1 MIVYQESCETFMAD
15 VRESNIDFVIHSQF
29 QQKLQHRTSESEVNS
44 WKNSMQY
51 MKNVLEVAEVPRD
64 AMVTIECQI
73 PQTSKRIDFILTGLD
88 EKKQSNAVI
97 IELKQWSEA
106 ESTTK
111 DAVVR
116 TFVGGGTREVSHPS
130 YQAWSY
136 ADLLTNFNRS
146 VEENQIQLSPC
157 AFLHNC
163 EDRTALTL
171 PFYQTHI
178 TKAPI
183 FFKRDVRLLADF
195 IRKFVKYGDSQNIME
210 MIENGEIRPSKA
222 LADSVVGLL
231 NGNQEFTLIDD
242 QKIVFETALQLVDR
256 AITEKKKQVLIVE
269 GGPGTGKS
277 VVAIN
282 LLARL
287 TGNQKLV
294 HYVSKNSAP
303 RSVYAEKLKG
313 YRTKSSIDN
322 LFKGSGSYIK
332 ATPNQFA
339 CLVVDE
345 AHRLNE
351 KSGLYGTDGENQ
363 ILEIIQSAWCS
374 VFFVDENQ
382 RVTLKDIGSKASI
395 REWAQKQGAEVH
407 EMALES
413 QFRCGGSDGYLAWLD
428 HVLDIRKT
436 ANTDLNDVG
445 YEFGVCN
452 SATELRNLMVEKNN
466 QPKTKARLVAGYCW
480 KWNSK
485 TDASAYDI
493 VFPAEDFQMQWNLA
507 SDSSLWIM
515 KEESINQIGC
525 IHTCQGLEID
535 YVGVII
541 GPDLLIRD
549 GKVVTDPSKRASSD
563 KSVFGWK
570 KLMKEDPARAA
581 AELDLIIK
589 NTYRTLMTRG
599 MKGCYIFSDDEE
611 TRDWCRGNLSE

>member
-29 QQKLQHRTSESEVNS
+29 QQKLHHRTSESEVNS

-51 MKNVLEVAEVPRD
+51 MKNVLEMAEVPRD

-116 TFVGGGTREVSHPS
+116 TFVGGGNREVSHPS

-178 TKAPI
+178 NKAPI

-195 IRKFVKYGDSQNIME
+195 IKQFVKYGDTENIME

-332 ATPNQFA
+332 ATPNQFD

-382 RVTLKDIGSKASI
+382 RVTLKDIGSKAAI
-395 REWAQKQGAEVH
+395 RDWAARQGAEVTD
-407 EMALES
+407 MKLES

-428 HVLDIRKT
+428 HVLQIRDT

-570 KLMKEDPARAA
+570 KRMKEDPKQATG
-581 AELDLIIK
+581 ELDLIIK

-611 TRDWCRGNLSE
+611 TRDWFRGI

>member
-1 MIVYQESCETFMAD
+1 MIVYQQNCETFMAD
-15 VRESNIDFVIHSQF
+15 VRESNIDFVIHQQF
-29 QQKLQHRTSESEVNS
+29 QQKLHRRTSDKEVES
-44 WKNSMQY
+44 WANSMQF
-51 MKNVLEVAEVPRD
+51 MRNVLEIAQVPSD

-88 EKKQSNAVI
+88 EKQQSNAVI
-97 IELKQWSEA
+97 IELKQWKNAEA
-106 ESTTK
+106 TEK

-116 TFVGGGTREVSHPS
+116 TALGKGIREVSHPS

-136 ADLLTNFNRS
+136 VDLLKNFNRS
-146 VEENQIQLSPC
+146 VEDNNIQLSPC

-163 EDRTALTL
+163 EDKTALTL
-171 PFYQTHI
+171 PFYQQHI
-178 TKAPI
+178 TKAPL
-183 FFKRDVRLLADF
+183 FFKRDVRALADF
-195 IRKFVKYGDSQNIME
+195 IKQFVKYGDTQNIME
-210 MIENGEIRPSKA
+210 IIENGEIRPSKA
-222 LADSVVGLL
+222 LADSVVALL
-231 NGNQEFTLIDD
+231 NGKQEFTLIDD
-242 QKIVFETALQLVDR
+242 QKIVYETALQLVNK
-256 AITEKKKQVLIVE
+256 AISDKRKYVLIVE

-282 LLARL
+282 LLAKL
-287 TGNQKLV
+287 TGEQKLT

-332 ATPNQFA
+332 AKPNQFA

-382 RVTLKDIGSKASI
+382 RVTLKDIGSKAAI
-395 REWAQKQGAEVH
+395 GDWASRQGAEVQ
-407 EMALES
+407 EMKLES

-428 HVLDIRKT
+428 QALQIRST
-436 ANTDLNDVG
+436 ANTDLSDIN
-445 YEFGVCN
+445 YEFGVCDT
-452 SATELRNLMVEKNN
+452 ATELRRFIEEKNRL
-466 QPKTKARLVAGYCW
+466 PKNTARLVAGYCW

-485 TDASAYDI
+485 NNAEAYDI
-493 VFPAEDFQMQWNLA
+493 EFPSEGFQMQWNLA
-507 SDSSLWIM
+507 SDSSLWIV

-541 GPDLLIRD
+541 GPDMVIRD

-570 KLMKEDPARAA
+570 KLMKEEPYRAA
-581 AELDLIIK
+581 TELDLIIK

-599 MKGCYIFSDDEE
+599 MKGCYIFSEDEE
-611 TRDWCRGNLSE
+611 TRDWFRGI

>member
-15 VRESNIDFVIHSQF
+15 VQDSRIDLQILGQF
-29 QQKLQHRTSESEVNS
+29 KAKLNRSTSPSEIQS
-44 WKNSMQY
+44 WSNSMQY
-51 MKNVLEVAEVPRD
+51 MKNVLEVAQVPRD

-178 TKAPI
+178 NKAPI

-322 LFKGSGSYIK
+322 LFKGSGQYHGER
-332 ATPNQFA
+332 PNQFA
-339 CLVVDE
+339 CLLVDE

-351 KSGLYGTDGENQ
+351 KSGLFSNLGENQ

-395 REWAQKQGAEVH
+395 RAWAQKQGAMVH

-428 HVLDIRKT
+428 QVLQIRDT

-452 SATELRNLMVEKNN
+452 SATELRNLMVEKNH
-466 QPKTKARLVAGYCW
+466 QPRTKARLVAGYCW

-507 SDSSLWIM
+507 SDSSLWIV
-515 KEESINQIGC
+515 KEDSINQIGC

-570 KLMKEDPARAA
+570 KLMKEEPLRAA

-611 TRDWCRGNLSE
+611 TRDWFRGI

>member
-15 VRESNIDFVIHSQF
+15 VQDSRIDLQILGQF
-29 QQKLQHRTSESEVNS
+29 KAKLNRSTSPSEIQS
-44 WKNSMQY
+44 WSNSMQY

-97 IELKQWSEA
+97 IELKQWEKAEA
-106 ESTTK
+106 TQK
-111 DAVVR
+111 DAVVI
-116 TFVGGGTREVSHPS
+116 TALGKGTREVSHPS

-178 TKAPI
+178 NKAPI

-322 LFKGSGSYIK
+322 LFKGSGQYHGER
-332 ATPNQFA
+332 PNQFA
-339 CLVVDE
+339 CLLVDE

-351 KSGLYGTDGENQ
+351 KSGLFSNLGENQ

-395 REWAQKQGAEVH
+395 RAWAQKQGATVH

-428 HVLDIRKT
+428 QVLQIRDT

-445 YEFGVCN
+445 YEFGVCD

-466 QPKTKARLVAGYCW
+466 QPRTKARLVAGYCW

-570 KLMKEDPARAA
+570 KLMKEEPSRAA

-599 MKGCYIFSDDEE
+599 IKGCYIFSDDEE
-611 TRDWCRGNLSE
+611 TRDWFRGI

>member
-15 VRESNIDFVIHSQF
+15 VRESNIDFVIHNQF
-29 QQKLQHRTSESEVNS
+29 QQKLHHRTSESEVNS

-97 IELKQWSEA
+97 IELKQWEKAEA
-106 ESTTK
+106 TQK
-111 DAVVR
+111 DAVVI
-116 TFVGGGTREVSHPS
+116 TALGKGTREVSHPS

-178 TKAPI
+178 NKAPI

-322 LFKGSGSYIK
+322 LFKGSGQYHGER
-332 ATPNQFA
+332 PNQFA
-339 CLVVDE
+339 CLLVDE

-351 KSGLYGTDGENQ
+351 KSGLFSNLGENQ

-395 REWAQKQGAEVH
+395 RAWAQKQGAMVH

-428 HVLDIRKT
+428 QVLQIRDT

-445 YEFGVCN
+445 YEFGVCH
-452 SATELRNLMVEKNN
+452 SATELRNLMVEKNH
-466 QPKTKARLVAGYCW
+466 QPRTKARLVAGYCW

-570 KLMKEDPARAA
+570 KLMKEEPLRAA

-611 TRDWCRGNLSE
+611 TRDWFRGI

>member
-1 MIVYQESCETFMAD
+1 M
-15 VRESNIDFVIHSQF
+15 
-29 QQKLQHRTSESEVNS
+29 
-44 WKNSMQY
+44 
-51 MKNVLEVAEVPRD
+51 
-64 AMVTIECQI
+64 
-73 PQTSKRIDFILTGLD
+73 
-88 EKKQSNAVI
+88 
-97 IELKQWSEA
+97 
-106 ESTTK
+106 
-111 DAVVR
+111 
-116 TFVGGGTREVSHPS
+116 
-130 YQAWSY
+130 
-136 ADLLTNFNRS
+136 
-146 VEENQIQLSPC
+146 
-157 AFLHNC
+157 
-163 EDRTALTL
+163 
-171 PFYQTHI
+171 
-178 TKAPI
+178 
-183 FFKRDVRLLADF
+183 
-195 IRKFVKYGDSQNIME
+195 
-210 MIENGEIRPSKA
+210 
-222 LADSVVGLL
+222 
-231 NGNQEFTLIDD
+231 
-242 QKIVFETALQLVDR
+242 
-256 AITEKKKQVLIVE
+256 
-269 GGPGTGKS
+269 
-277 VVAIN
+277 VAIN

-322 LFKGSGSYIK
+322 LFKGSGQYHGER
-332 ATPNQFA
+332 PNQFA
-339 CLVVDE
+339 CLLVDE

-351 KSGLYGTDGENQ
+351 KSGLFSNLGENQ

-395 REWAQKQGAEVH
+395 REWAQKQGAMVH

-428 HVLDIRKT
+428 QVLQIRDT

-452 SATELRNLMVEKNN
+452 SATELRHLMVEKNN
-466 QPKTKARLVAGYCW
+466 QPRTKARLVAGYCW

-570 KLMKEDPARAA
+570 KLMKEEPLRAA

-611 TRDWCRGNLSE
+611 TRDWFNRLNLL

>member
-29 QQKLQHRTSESEVNS
+29 QQKLNHRTSESEVNS

-116 TFVGGGTREVSHPS
+116 TFVGGGNREVSHPS

-178 TKAPI
+178 NKAPI

-195 IRKFVKYGDSQNIME
+195 IKKFVKYGDTQNIME

-231 NGNQEFTLIDD
+231 NENQEFTLIDD

-351 KSGLYGTDGENQ
+351 KSGLYSTDGENQ

-382 RVTLKDIGSKASI
+382 RVTLKDIGSKAAI
-395 REWAQKQGAEVH
+395 REWAQKQGAMVH

-428 HVLDIRKT
+428 QVLQIRDT

-466 QPKTKARLVAGYCW
+466 QPRTKARLVAGYCW

-570 KLMKEDPARAA
+570 KLMKEEPSRAA

-611 TRDWCRGNLSE
+611 TRDWFRGI

>member
-29 QQKLQHRTSESEVNS
+29 QQKLHHRTSESEVNS

-178 TKAPI
+178 NKAPI
-183 FFKRDVRLLADF
+183 FFKRDVRALADF
-195 IRKFVKYGDSQNIME
+195 IKKFVKYGDTQNIME

-282 LLARL
+282 LLAKL
-287 TGNQKLV
+287 TGEQKLT

-382 RVTLKDIGSKASI
+382 RVTLKDIGSKAAI
-395 REWAQKQGAEVH
+395 RDWAARQGAEVTD
-407 EMALES
+407 MKLES

-445 YEFGVCN
+445 YEFGVCD
-452 SATELRNLMVEKNN
+452 SATELRNLMVDKNN
-466 QPKTKARLVAGYCW
+466 QPRTKARLVAGYCW

-570 KLMKEDPARAA
+570 KRMKEDPARATG
-581 AELDLIIK
+581 ELDLIIK

-611 TRDWCRGNLSE
+611 TRDWFNIR

>member
-1 MIVYQESCETFMAD
+1 MSDSSGKMLTVSKQPFSL
-15 VRESNIDFVIHSQF
+15 VRQV
-29 QQKLQHRTSESEVNS
+29 LQAAP
-44 WKNSMQY
+44 
-51 MKNVLEVAEVPRD
+51 VA
-64 AMVTIECQI
+64 
-73 PQTSKRIDFILTGLD
+73 LD
-88 EKKQSNAVI
+88 TEQA
-97 IELKQWSEA
+97 
-106 ESTTK
+106 
-111 DAVVR
+111 AVV
-116 TFVGGGTREVSHPS
+116 SH
-130 YQAWSY
+130 
-136 ADLLTNFNRS
+136 RG
-146 VEENQIQLSPC
+146 SP
-157 AFLHNC
+157 
-163 EDRTALTL
+163 
-171 PFYQTHI
+171 I
-178 TKAPI
+178 
-183 FFKRDVRLLADF
+183 
-195 IRKFVKYGDSQNIME
+195 
-210 MIENGEIRPSKA
+210 
-222 LADSVVGLL
+222 VV
-231 NGNQEFTLIDD
+231 Q
-242 QKIVFETALQLVDR
+242 
-256 AITEKKKQVLIVE
+256 

-322 LFKGSGSYIK
+322 LFKGSGQYHGER
-332 ATPNQFA
+332 PNQFA
-339 CLVVDE
+339 CLLVDE

-351 KSGLYGTDGENQ
+351 KSGLFSNLGENQ

-395 REWAQKQGAEVH
+395 REWAQKQGAMVH

-428 HVLDIRKT
+428 QVLQIRDT

-445 YEFGVCN
+445 YEFGVCH

-466 QPKTKARLVAGYCW
+466 QPRTKARLVAGYCW

-485 TDASAYDI
+485 TDAAAYDI

-515 KEESINQIGC
+515 KEDSINQVGC

-570 KLMKEDPARAA
+570 KRMKEAPEQAT

-599 MKGCYIFSDDEE
+599 MKGCYIFSEDEE
-611 TRDWCRGNLSE
+611 TRNWFRGN

>member
-1 MIVYQESCETFMAD
+1 MIVYQQNCETFMAD
-15 VRESNIDFVIHSQF
+15 VRESNIDFVIHQQF
-29 QQKLQHRTSESEVNS
+29 QQKLHRRTSDKEVES
-44 WKNSMQY
+44 WANSMQF
-51 MKNVLEVAEVPRD
+51 MRNVLEIAHIPPD

-97 IELKQWSEA
+97 IELKQWKNAEA
-106 ESTTK
+106 TEK
-111 DAVVR
+111 DAVVI
-116 TFVGGGTREVSHPS
+116 TALGKGTREVSHPS

-146 VEENQIQLSPC
+146 VEENQIRLSPC

-178 TKAPI
+178 NKAPI
-183 FFKRDVRLLADF
+183 FFKRDVRALADF
-195 IRKFVKYGDSQNIME
+195 IKQFVKYGDTQNIME
-210 MIENGEIRPSKA
+210 IIENGEIRPSKA
-222 LADSVVGLL
+222 LADSVVALL
-231 NGNQEFTLIDD
+231 NGKQEFTLIDD
-242 QKIVFETALQLVDR
+242 QKIVYETALQLVNK
-256 AITEKKKQVLIVE
+256 AISDKRKQVLIVE

-282 LLARL
+282 LLAKL
-287 TGNQKLV
+287 TGEQKLT

-332 ATPNQFA
+332 AKPNQFA

-382 RVTLKDIGSKASI
+382 RVTLKDIGSKAAI
-395 REWAQKQGAEVH
+395 RDWASRQGAEVQ
-407 EMALES
+407 EMKLES

-428 HVLDIRKT
+428 QALQIRST
-436 ANTDLNDVG
+436 ANTDLSDIN
-445 YEFGVCN
+445 YEFGVCDT
-452 SATELRNLMVEKNN
+452 ATELRRFIEEKNRL
-466 QPKTKARLVAGYCW
+466 PKNTARLVAGYCW

-485 TDASAYDI
+485 NNAEAYDI
-493 VFPAEDFQMQWNLA
+493 EFPSEGFQMQWNLA
-507 SDSSLWIM
+507 SDSSLWIV

-541 GPDLLIRD
+541 GPDMVIRD

-570 KLMKEDPARAA
+570 KLMKEEPSRAA
-581 AELDLIIK
+581 VELDLIIK

-599 MKGCYIFSDDEE
+599 MKGCYIFSEDEE
-611 TRDWCRGNLSE
+611 TRDWFREI

>member
-1 MIVYQESCETFMAD
+1 MIVYQQNCETFMAD
-15 VRESNIDFVIHSQF
+15 VRESNIDFVIHQQF
-29 QQKLQHRTSESEVNS
+29 QQKYHHRTSENEVNS
-44 WKNSMQY
+44 WRNSMQY
-51 MKNVLEVAEVPRD
+51 MKNVLEVADVPRD

-88 EKKQSNAVI
+88 AERNQNAVI

-106 ESTTK
+106 EATTK

-116 TFVGGGTREVSHPS
+116 TFVGGGIREVSHPS

-136 ADLLTNFNRS
+136 VDLLKNFNRS
-146 VEENQIQLSPC
+146 VEENNIQLSPC

-163 EDRTALTL
+163 EDKTALTL
-171 PFYQTHI
+171 PFYQQHI
-178 TKAPI
+178 TKAPL
-183 FFKRDVRLLADF
+183 FFKRDVIALADF
-195 IRKFVKYGDSQNIME
+195 IKRFVKYGDTENIME
-210 MIENGEIRPSKA
+210 IIENGEIRPSKA
-222 LADSVVGLL
+222 LADSVVALL
-231 NGNQEFTLIDD
+231 NGKQEFTLIDD
-242 QKIVFETALQLVDR
+242 QKIVYETALQLVNK
-256 AITEKKKQVLIVE
+256 AVTEKQKQVFIVE

-282 LLARL
+282 LLAKL
-287 TGNQKLV
+287 TGEQKLT

-363 ILEIIQSAWCS
+363 ILEIIQSARCS

-382 RVTLKDIGSKASI
+382 RVTLKDIGSKAAI
-395 REWAQKQGAEVH
+395 RDWAVRQGAEVT
-407 EMALES
+407 EMKLES

-428 HVLDIRKT
+428 QALQIRPT
-436 ANTDLNDVG
+436 ANTDLTDIG
-445 YEFGVCN
+445 YEFGVCD
-452 SATELRNLMVEKNN
+452 SATALRQLIVEKNN
-466 QPKTKARLVAGYCW
+466 LPKNTARLVAGYCW

-485 TDASAYDI
+485 NDASAFDI
-493 VFPAEDFQMQWNLA
+493 EFPAEGFQMQWNLA
-507 SDSSLWIM
+507 SDSSLWIV
-515 KEESINQIGC
+515 KKESIDQIGC

-541 GPDLLIRD
+541 GPDLVIRN

-570 KLMKEDPARAA
+570 KLMKEEPSRAA

-599 MKGCYIFSDDEE
+599 MKGCYIFSEDEE
-611 TRDWCRGNLSE
+611 TRNWFRGKK

>member
-15 VRESNIDFVIHSQF
+15 VQDSRIDLQILGQF
-29 QQKLQHRTSESEVNS
+29 KAKLNRSTSPSEIQS
-44 WKNSMQY
+44 WSNSMQY
-51 MKNVLEVAEVPRD
+51 MKNVLEVAQVPRD

-178 TKAPI
+178 NKAPI

-322 LFKGSGSYIK
+322 LFKGSGQYHGER
-332 ATPNQFA
+332 PNQFA
-339 CLVVDE
+339 CLLVDE

-351 KSGLYGTDGENQ
+351 KSGLFSNLGENQ

-395 REWAQKQGAEVH
+395 REWAQKQGAMVH

-428 HVLDIRKT
+428 QVLQIRDT

-445 YEFGVCN
+445 YEFGVCH

-466 QPKTKARLVAGYCW
+466 QPRTKARLVAGYCW

-570 KLMKEDPARAA
+570 KLMKEDPLRAA

-611 TRDWCRGNLSE
+611 TRDWFRGI

>member
-15 VRESNIDFVIHSQF
+15 VQDSRIDLQILGQF
-29 QQKLQHRTSESEVNS
+29 KAKLNRSTSPSEIQS
-44 WKNSMQY
+44 WSNSMQY

-97 IELKQWSEA
+97 IELKQWEKAEA
-106 ESTTK
+106 TQK
-111 DAVVR
+111 DAVVI
-116 TFVGGGTREVSHPS
+116 TALGKGTREVSHPS

-178 TKAPI
+178 NKAPI

-322 LFKGSGSYIK
+322 LFKGSGQYHGER
-332 ATPNQFA
+332 PNQFA
-339 CLVVDE
+339 CLLVDE

-351 KSGLYGTDGENQ
+351 KSGLFSNLGENQ

-395 REWAQKQGAEVH
+395 RAWAQKQGAMVH

-428 HVLDIRKT
+428 QVLQIRDT

-445 YEFGVCN
+445 YEFGVCH
-452 SATELRNLMVEKNN
+452 SATELRHLMVEKNH
-466 QPKTKARLVAGYCW
+466 QPRTKARLVAGYCW

-570 KLMKEDPARAA
+570 KLMKEDPLRAA

-611 TRDWCRGNLSE
+611 TRDWFRGI

>member
-15 VRESNIDFVIHSQF
+15 VQDSRIDLQILGQF
-29 QQKLQHRTSESEVNS
+29 KAKLNRSTSPSEIQS
-44 WKNSMQY
+44 WSNSMLY
-51 MKNVLEVAEVPRD
+51 MKNVLEVADVPRD
-64 AMVTIECQI
+64 AIVTIECQI

-116 TFVGGGTREVSHPS
+116 TFVGGGNREVSHPS

-178 TKAPI
+178 NKAPI

-195 IRKFVKYGDSQNIME
+195 IRKFVKYGDTQNIME

-322 LFKGSGSYIK
+322 LFKGSGQYHGERL
-332 ATPNQFA
+332 NQFA
-339 CLVVDE
+339 CLLVDE

-351 KSGLYGTDGENQ
+351 KSGLFSNLGENQ

-395 REWAQKQGAEVH
+395 RAWAQKQGAMVH

-428 HVLDIRKT
+428 QVMQIRDT

-466 QPKTKARLVAGYCW
+466 QPRTKARLVAGYCW

-570 KLMKEDPARAA
+570 KLMKEEPLRAT

-611 TRDWCRGNLSE
+611 TRNWFRGI

>member
-15 VRESNIDFVIHSQF
+15 VRESNIDFVIHNQF
-29 QQKLQHRTSESEVNS
+29 QQKLNHRTSESELNS

-97 IELKQWSEA
+97 IELKQWKNAEA
-106 ESTTK
+106 TQK
-111 DAVVR
+111 DAVVI
-116 TFVGGGTREVSHPS
+116 TALGKGTREVSHPS

-178 TKAPI
+178 NKAPI

-322 LFKGSGSYIK
+322 LFKGSGQYHGER
-332 ATPNQFA
+332 PNQFA
-339 CLVVDE
+339 CLLVDE

-351 KSGLYGTDGENQ
+351 KSGIFSHLGENQ

-374 VFFVDENQ
+374 VFFVDEYQ
-382 RVTLKDIGSKASI
+382 RVPLKDIGSKASI
-395 REWAQKQGAEVH
+395 REWAQKQGAMVH

-428 HVLDIRKT
+428 QVLQIRDT

-466 QPKTKARLVAGYCW
+466 QPRTKARLVAGYCW

-535 YVGVII
+535 FVGVII

-570 KLMKEDPARAA
+570 KLMKEDPSRAA

-611 TRDWCRGNLSE
+611 TRNWFRGI

>member
-29 QQKLQHRTSESEVNS
+29 QQKLHHRTSESEVNS

-116 TFVGGGTREVSHPS
+116 TFVGGGNREVSHPS

-178 TKAPI
+178 NKAPI

-195 IRKFVKYGDSQNIME
+195 IRKFVKYGDTENIME

-428 HVLDIRKT
+428 HVMQIRDT

-452 SATELRNLMVEKNN
+452 SATELRNLMVEKNH
-466 QPKTKARLVAGYCW
+466 QPRTKARLVAGYCW

-541 GPDLLIRD
+541 GSDLLIRD

-570 KLMKEDPARAA
+570 KRMKEDPARAN

-611 TRDWCRGNLSE
+611 TRDWFRGV

>member
-15 VRESNIDFVIHSQF
+15 VQDSRIDLQILGQF
-29 QQKLQHRTSESEVNS
+29 KAKLNRSTSPSEIQS
-44 WKNSMQY
+44 WSNSMQY

-97 IELKQWSEA
+97 IELKQWEKAEA
-106 ESTTK
+106 TQK
-111 DAVVR
+111 DAVVI
-116 TFVGGGTREVSHPS
+116 TALGKGTREVSHPS

-178 TKAPI
+178 NKAPI

-322 LFKGSGSYIK
+322 LFKGSGQYHGER
-332 ATPNQFA
+332 PNQFA
-339 CLVVDE
+339 CLLVDE

-351 KSGLYGTDGENQ
+351 KSGLFSNLGENQ

-395 REWAQKQGAEVH
+395 RAWAQKQGAMIH

-428 HVLDIRKT
+428 QVLQIRDT

-452 SATELRNLMVEKNN
+452 SATELRHLMVEKNN
-466 QPKTKARLVAGYCW
+466 QPRTKARLVAGYCW

-570 KLMKEDPARAA
+570 KLMKEEPLRAA

-611 TRDWCRGNLSE
+611 TRDWFRGI

>member
-1 MIVYQESCETFMAD
+1 MIVYQESCESFMAD
-15 VRESNIDFVIHSQF
+15 VLESRIDIEILSQF
-29 QQKLQHRTSESEVNS
+29 QNKLNRGTSTSEKKS
-44 WKNSMQY
+44 WANSMQF
-51 MKNVLEVAEVPRD
+51 MRNVLEIAHIPPD

-97 IELKQWSEA
+97 IELKQWSEIR
-106 ESTTK
+106 STEK
-111 DAVVR
+111 DAVVI
-116 TFVGGGTREVSHPS
+116 TKFGGRDCETAHPS

-136 ADLLTNFNRS
+136 VDLLKNFNRS
-146 VEENQIQLSPC
+146 VEENNIQLSPC

-163 EDRTALTL
+163 EDKTALTL
-171 PFYQTHI
+171 PFYQQHI
-178 TKAPI
+178 TKAPL
-183 FFKRDVRLLADF
+183 FFKLDIRALADF
-195 IRKFVKYGDSQNIME
+195 IKQFVKYGDTENIME

-382 RVTLKDIGSKASI
+382 RVTLKDIGSKAAI
-395 REWAQKQGAEVH
+395 RDWAARQGAEVTD
-407 EMALES
+407 MKLES

-428 HVLDIRKT
+428 HVLQIRDT

-570 KLMKEDPARAA
+570 KRMKEDPARAT

-611 TRDWCRGNLSE
+611 TRDWFRGI

>member
-29 QQKLQHRTSESEVNS
+29 QQKLHHRTSESEVNS

-116 TFVGGGTREVSHPS
+116 TFVGGGNREVSHPS

-178 TKAPI
+178 NKAPI

-195 IRKFVKYGDSQNIME
+195 IRKFVKYGDTENIME

-382 RVTLKDIGSKASI
+382 RVTLKDIGSKAAI
-395 REWAQKQGAEVH
+395 RDWAARQGAEVT
-407 EMALES
+407 EMQLES

-428 HVLDIRKT
+428 HVLQIRDT

-570 KLMKEDPARAA
+570 KLMKEEPSRAA

-611 TRDWCRGNLSE
+611 TRDWFRGI

>member
-29 QQKLQHRTSESEVNS
+29 QQKLHHRTSESEVNS

-116 TFVGGGTREVSHPS
+116 TFVGGGNREVSHPS

-178 TKAPI
+178 NKAPI

-195 IRKFVKYGDSQNIME
+195 IKQFVKYGDTENIME

-242 QKIVFETALQLVDR
+242 QKIVFETAIQLVDR

-282 LLARL
+282 LQARL

-382 RVTLKDIGSKASI
+382 RVTLKDIGSKAAI
-395 REWAQKQGAEVH
+395 RDWAARQGAEVTD
-407 EMALES
+407 MKLES

-428 HVLDIRKT
+428 HVLQIRDT

-466 QPKTKARLVAGYCW
+466 QPRTKARLVAGYCW

-570 KLMKEDPARAA
+570 KRMKEDPARAT

-611 TRDWCRGNLSE
+611 TRDWFRGI

>member
-29 QQKLQHRTSESEVNS
+29 QQKLNHRTSESEVNS

-97 IELKQWSEA
+97 IELKQWKNAEA
-106 ESTTK
+106 TQK
-111 DAVVR
+111 DAVVI
-116 TFVGGGTREVSHPS
+116 TALGGGNREVSHPS

-178 TKAPI
+178 NKAPI
-183 FFKRDVRLLADF
+183 FFKRDVRQLADF

-277 VVAIN
+277 VVAVN

-322 LFKGSGSYIK
+322 LFKGSGQYHGER
-332 ATPNQFA
+332 PNQFA
-339 CLVVDE
+339 CLLVDE

-351 KSGLYGTDGENQ
+351 KSGLFSNLGENQ

-382 RVTLKDIGSKASI
+382 RVTLKDIGSKAAI
-395 REWAQKQGAEVH
+395 RDWAARQGAEVT
-407 EMALES
+407 EMQLES

-428 HVLDIRKT
+428 HVLQIRDT

-466 QPKTKARLVAGYCW
+466 QPRTKARLVAGYCW

-485 TDASAYDI
+485 TNASAYDI

-570 KLMKEDPARAA
+570 KLMKEEPLRAA

-611 TRDWCRGNLSE
+611 TRDWFRGI

>member
-29 QQKLQHRTSESEVNS
+29 QQKLHRRTSDKEVES

-116 TFVGGGTREVSHPS
+116 TFVGGGQREVSHPS

-178 TKAPI
+178 NKAPI

-195 IRKFVKYGDSQNIME
+195 IRKFVKYGDTENIME

-382 RVTLKDIGSKASI
+382 RVTLKDVGSKAAI
-395 REWAQKQGAEVH
+395 RDWAARQGAEVTD
-407 EMALES
+407 MKLES

-428 HVLDIRKT
+428 HVLQIRDT

-445 YEFGVCN
+445 YEFGVCH

-466 QPKTKARLVAGYCW
+466 QPRTKARLVAGYCW

-570 KLMKEDPARAA
+570 KLMKEEPSRAA

-611 TRDWCRGNLSE
+611 TRDWFRGI

>member
-29 QQKLQHRTSESEVNS
+29 QQKLHHRTSDKEVES

-97 IELKQWSEA
+97 IELKQWKNAEA
-106 ESTTK
+106 TQK
-111 DAVVR
+111 DAVVI
-116 TFVGGGTREVSHPS
+116 TALGGGNREVSHPS

-178 TKAPI
+178 NKAPI
-183 FFKRDVRLLADF
+183 FFKRDVRQLADF

-382 RVTLKDIGSKASI
+382 RVTLTDIGSKAAI
-395 REWAQKQGAEVH
+395 RDWAARQGAEVT
-407 EMALES
+407 EMQLES

-428 HVLDIRKT
+428 HVLQIRDT

-466 QPKTKARLVAGYCW
+466 QPRTKARLVAGYCW

-485 TDASAYDI
+485 TNASAYDI

-570 KLMKEDPARAA
+570 KRMKEDPARAT

-611 TRDWCRGNLSE
+611 TRDWFRGI

>member
-29 QQKLQHRTSESEVNS
+29 QQKLHHRTSESEVNS

-97 IELKQWSEA
+97 IELKQWEKAEA
-106 ESTTK
+106 TQK
-111 DAVVR
+111 DAVVI
-116 TFVGGGTREVSHPS
+116 TALGGGTREVSHPS

-178 TKAPI
+178 NKAPI

-322 LFKGSGSYIK
+322 LFKGSG
-332 ATPNQFA
+332 Q
-339 CLVVDE
+339 
-345 AHRLNE
+345 
-351 KSGLYGTDGENQ
+351 
-363 ILEIIQSAWCS
+363 
-374 VFFVDENQ
+374 
-382 RVTLKDIGSKASI
+382 
-395 REWAQKQGAEVH
+395 
-407 EMALES
+407 
-413 QFRCGGSDGYLAWLD
+413 YL
-428 HVLDIRKT
+428 
-436 ANTDLNDVG
+436 
-445 YEFGVCN
+445 
-452 SATELRNLMVEKNN
+452 
-466 QPKTKARLVAGYCW
+466 
-480 KWNSK
+480 
-485 TDASAYDI
+485 
-493 VFPAEDFQMQWNLA
+493 
-507 SDSSLWIM
+507 SL
-515 KEESINQIGC
+515 
-525 IHTCQGLEID
+525 IHI
-535 YVGVII
+535 
-541 GPDLLIRD
+541 
-549 GKVVTDPSKRASSD
+549 
-563 KSVFGWK
+563 
-570 KLMKEDPARAA
+570 
-581 AELDLIIK
+581 
-589 NTYRTLMTRG
+589 
-599 MKGCYIFSDDEE
+599 
-611 TRDWCRGNLSE
+611 

>member
-29 QQKLQHRTSESEVNS
+29 QQKLNHRTSESEVNS

-97 IELKQWSEA
+97 IELKQWSNIK
-106 ESTTK
+106 STEK
-111 DAVVR
+111 DAVVI
-116 TFVGGGTREVSHPS
+116 TALGGRERETAHPS

-178 TKAPI
+178 NKAPI

-322 LFKGSGSYIK
+322 LFKGSGQYHGER
-332 ATPNQFA
+332 PNQFA
-339 CLVVDE
+339 CLLVDE

-351 KSGLYGTDGENQ
+351 KSGLFSNLGENQ

-395 REWAQKQGAEVH
+395 RAWAQKQGAMVH

-428 HVLDIRKT
+428 QVLQIRDT

-445 YEFGVCN
+445 YEFGVCH

-466 QPKTKARLVAGYCW
+466 QPRTKARLVAGYCW

-541 GPDLLIRD
+541 GPDLLIRN

-570 KLMKEDPARAA
+570 KLMKEEPLRAA

-611 TRDWCRGNLSE
+611 TRDWFNRLNLR

>member
-15 VRESNIDFVIHSQF
+15 VRESNIDFVIHNQF
-29 QQKLQHRTSESEVNS
+29 QQKLHHRTSESEVNS

-97 IELKQWSEA
+97 IELKQWKNAEA
-106 ESTTK
+106 TQK
-111 DAVVR
+111 DAVVI
-116 TFVGGGTREVSHPS
+116 TALGGGNREVSHPS

-136 ADLLTNFNRS
+136 ADLLSNFNRS

-178 TKAPI
+178 NKAPI

-322 LFKGSGSYIK
+322 LFKGSGQYHGER
-332 ATPNQFA
+332 PNQFA
-339 CLVVDE
+339 CLLVDE

-351 KSGLYGTDGENQ
+351 KSGLFSNLGENQ

-395 REWAQKQGAEVH
+395 RAWAQKQGAMVH

-428 HVLDIRKT
+428 QVLQIRDT

-452 SATELRNLMVEKNN
+452 SATELRNLMVEKNH
-466 QPKTKARLVAGYCW
+466 QPRTKARLVAGYCW

-570 KLMKEDPARAA
+570 KLMKEDPLRAA

-611 TRDWCRGNLSE
+611 TRDWFRGI

>member
-1 MIVYQESCETFMAD
+1 MAD

-29 QQKLQHRTSESEVNS
+29 QQKLNHRTSESEVNS

-178 TKAPI
+178 NKAPI

-382 RVTLKDIGSKASI
+382 RVTLKDIGSKAAI
-395 REWAQKQGAEVH
+395 RDWAARQGAEVTD
-407 EMALES
+407 MKLES

-493 VFPAEDFQMQWNLA
+493 EFPAEDFQMQWNLA

-611 TRDWCRGNLSE
+611 TRDWFRGNLSE

>member
-29 QQKLQHRTSESEVNS
+29 QQKLHHRTSESEVNS

-97 IELKQWSEA
+97 IELKQWKNAEA
-106 ESTTK
+106 TQK
-111 DAVVR
+111 DAVVI
-116 TFVGGGTREVSHPS
+116 TALGKGTREVSHPS

-178 TKAPI
+178 NKAPI

-395 REWAQKQGAEVH
+395 REWAQKQGAMVH

-428 HVLDIRKT
+428 QVLQIRDT

-452 SATELRNLMVEKNN
+452 SATELRNLMVEKNH
-466 QPKTKARLVAGYCW
+466 QPRTKARLVAGYCW

-570 KLMKEDPARAA
+570 KRMQEAPARAT

-611 TRDWCRGNLSE
+611 TRDWFRGI

>member
-29 QQKLQHRTSESEVNS
+29 QQKLNHRTSESEVNS
-44 WKNSMQY
+44 WKNSMLY
-51 MKNVLEVAEVPRD
+51 MKNVLEVAGVPRD

-97 IELKQWSEA
+97 IELKQWSEIR
-106 ESTTK
+106 STEK
-111 DAVVR
+111 DAVVI
-116 TFVGGGTREVSHPS
+116 TKFGGRDCETAHPS

-178 TKAPI
+178 NKAPI

-282 LLARL
+282 LLTRL
-287 TGNQKLV
+287 TGNQKMV

-322 LFKGSGSYIK
+322 LFKGSGQYHGER
-332 ATPNQFA
+332 PNQFA
-339 CLVVDE
+339 CLLVDE

-351 KSGLYGTDGENQ
+351 KSGLYSNLGENQ

-382 RVTLKDIGSKASI
+382 RVTLKDIGSKAAI
-395 REWAQKQGAEVH
+395 RAWAQKQGAMVH

-428 HVLDIRKT
+428 QVLDIGKT
-436 ANTDLNDVG
+436 ANADLNDVG

-466 QPKTKARLVAGYCW
+466 LPKTKARLVAGYCW

-493 VFPAEDFQMQWNLA
+493 VFLAEDFQMQWNLA

-515 KEESINQIGC
+515 KEESINQVGC

-570 KLMKEDPARAA
+570 KLMKEEPLRAA

-611 TRDWCRGNLSE
+611 TRDWFRGI

>member
-15 VRESNIDFVIHSQF
+15 VQDSRIDLQILGQF
-29 QQKLQHRTSESEVNS
+29 KAKLNRSTSPSEIQS
-44 WKNSMQY
+44 WSNSMQY

-97 IELKQWSEA
+97 IELKQWEKAEA
-106 ESTTK
+106 TQK
-111 DAVVR
+111 DAVVI
-116 TFVGGGTREVSHPS
+116 TALGKGTREVSHPS

-178 TKAPI
+178 NKAPI

-322 LFKGSGSYIK
+322 LFKGSGQYHGER
-332 ATPNQFA
+332 PNQFA
-339 CLVVDE
+339 CLLVDE

-351 KSGLYGTDGENQ
+351 KSGLFSNLGENQ

-395 REWAQKQGAEVH
+395 REWAQKQGAMVH

-428 HVLDIRKT
+428 QVLQIRDT

-445 YEFGVCN
+445 YEFGVCH

-466 QPKTKARLVAGYCW
+466 QPRTKARLVAGYCW

-570 KLMKEDPARAA
+570 KLMKEEPSRAA

-611 TRDWCRGNLSE
+611 TRDWFRGI